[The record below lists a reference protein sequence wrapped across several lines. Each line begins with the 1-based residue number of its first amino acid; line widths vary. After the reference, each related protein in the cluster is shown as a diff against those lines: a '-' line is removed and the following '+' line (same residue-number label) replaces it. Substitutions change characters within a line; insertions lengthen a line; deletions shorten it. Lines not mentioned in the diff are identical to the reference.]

1 MPRKLMKKRMVRCGI
16 MLAAILIVTLFIFGN
31 SFAGYDLSHNTSDS
45 ISEII
50 LPDKYSDSEKVLL
63 VIRKLAHLIEYA
75 ALGMAVMQ
83 FVKSIEKDC
92 RKLLYAVALFY
103 VLFVAVLD
111 EHIQSFS
118 DRTSSTGDI
127 LIDFWGALIGF
138 GILLVIHFI
147 SVKLKK
153 RKERRT
159 FVEMVLATEQ
169 KEKRGR

>member
-31 SFAGYDLSHNTSDS
+31 SFAGYDMSHDTSNS

-63 VIRKLAHLIEYA
+63 IIRKMAHLIEYA

-83 FVKSIEKDC
+83 FAKCVEKDY
-92 RKLLYAVALFY
+92 RKKLYAFACFY

-127 LIDFWGALIGF
+127 LLDFFGALIGF
-138 GILLVIHFI
+138 AIVITIYFI
-147 SVKLKK
+147 CVKLKK

>member
-1 MPRKLMKKRMVRCGI
+1 
-16 MLAAILIVTLFIFGN
+16 MLAAILIFTLFIFGN
-31 SFAGYDLSHNTSDS
+31 SFAGYDMSHDTSNS

-63 VIRKLAHLIEYA
+63 IIRKMAHLIEYA

-83 FVKSIEKDC
+83 FAKYVEKDY
-92 RKLLYAVALFY
+92 RKKLYALACFY

-127 LIDFWGALIGF
+127 LLDFFGALIGF
-138 GILLVIHFI
+138 AIVLVVHFI
-147 SVKLKK
+147 YEKFKNK
-153 RKERRT
+153 KERGS
-159 FVEMVLATEQ
+159 FVEMVLETEQ
-169 KEKRGR
+169 KEK